1 MHLEL
6 YRKMP
11 DQRLKSE
18 NYTPAKQK
26 MIRLSKSFTFSAI
39 IFLTTTK
46 KNNFGLLD
54 YQIMVENRS
63 MMTSEVHKSR
73 FITVEMN
80 DCEAEY
86 VKVEK
91 LFDQRF

>member
-1 MHLEL
+1 MQ
-6 YRKMP
+6 MP

-39 IFLTTTK
+39 IFLTATK
-46 KNNFGLLD
+46 KNNF
-54 YQIMVENRS
+54 IMVENRG